1 MQSYNNWYTVKVSVK
16 ESIACKVVC
25 GGSKPMELTKEQ
37 SNLFINMI
45 KEDYTLHM

>member
-1 MQSYNNWYTVKVSVK
+1 MQFHSNWHIVKVSVK